1 MKDHPAIALV
11 GICPTNI
18 HNNGHVHIRAL
29 FEQKKSGGGGREHH
43 ERLEYGMSKFHFQTR
58 KPLKQGVKAKC
69 IISSRHQRQSFNFI

>member
-29 FEQKKSGGGGREHH
+29 FEQKKRGGEEGNI
-43 ERLEYGMSKFHFQTR
+43 MKD
-58 KPLKQGVKAKC
+58 
-69 IISSRHQRQSFNFI
+69 